1 MKKISPKMLALAVLG
16 AVAVIALI
24 GWFGLVSPQRS
35 KAHKVDDQIADAKS
49 QLRVARMLATAHPS
63 GSGKKKTG
71 LAQVRIA
78 MPDDVQMPSV
88 LNEVQKLARSSKVS
102 LDTFTPS
109 AATVLS
115 GYNAVPIQLSVAGRY
130 NTVEKFLRSL
140 RQQAG
145 SRGGHLWATGRLYD
159 VQNVSLSP
167 GADDESDLTA
177 SIQLAVFTY
186 TGQLPTS
193 VTDTTITDTTT
204 TSGGA

>member
-63 GSGKKKTG
+63 GSGKKTG

-145 SRGGHLWATGRLYD
+145 SRGGHVWATGRLYD

-193 VTDTTITDTTT
+193 VTDTTTTDTTT